1 MICRRYQLIAQR
13 IIRHLTTI
21 QNFTMISIILLTV
34 CGLIGLGTFLGS
46 SSKASNDNRYKYYTS
61 VEIKNGDTLW
71 DIASE
76 YITEEYDSPQEYVA
90 EVKSL
95 NGMQGDSIRS
105 GQFLIV
111 PYYSPEIK

>member
-1 MICRRYQLIAQR
+1 MTCKRYQLTVQK
-13 IIRHLTTI
+13 IIQHLTTI
-21 QNFTMISIILLTV
+21 RYFAMIAILALTICSLV
-34 CGLIGLGTFLGS
+34 GLGTYWGS
-46 SSKASNDNRYKYYTS
+46 NSEASNDSRYKYYTS

-71 DIASE
+71 DIASQ
-76 YITEEYDSPQEYVA
+76 YISEEYASPQEYVA

-111 PYYSPEIK
+111 PYYSPELK